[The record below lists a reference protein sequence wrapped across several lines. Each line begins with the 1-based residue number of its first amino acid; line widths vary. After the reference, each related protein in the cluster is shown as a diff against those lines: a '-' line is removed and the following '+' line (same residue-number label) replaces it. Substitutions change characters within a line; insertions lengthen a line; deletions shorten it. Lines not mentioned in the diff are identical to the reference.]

1 MDNAILNSELIAI
14 QAGNI
19 IVYNYDG
26 GNREYISASTEYLAV
41 GVGIPAYSCLDAP
54 GTHKAG
60 YAICRSMDLNSWEY
74 VPDHRGEI
82 IYSTE
87 TGESK
92 EITAPGD

>member
-41 GVGIPAYSCLDAP
+41 GVGIPAHSCLDAP
-54 GTHKAG
+54 GLT
-60 YAICRSMDLNSWEY
+60 
-74 VPDHRGEI
+74 
-82 IYSTE
+82 
-87 TGESK
+87 
-92 EITAPGD
+92 

>member
-41 GVGIPAYSCLDAP
+41 IRWYSGTFLFDAP
-54 GTHKAG
+54 VHIKQVMRFSVQR
-60 YAICRSMDLNSWEY
+60 I
-74 VPDHRGEI
+74 
-82 IYSTE
+82 
-87 TGESK
+87 
-92 EITAPGD
+92 